1 MYIRHSHC
9 IVIAIVISMM
19 GITPVWGR
27 AQGRDMPVAASP
39 HRSRAQPMP
48 WLVTV
53 IHELSVKE
61 LLADWQAQGVAVSA
75 LEGLPTDQRI
85 TNVVSGLIID
95 QSGRVVTRFADFRV
109 QPKPDSI
116 TIITSDGRRLKP
128 TSVNY
133 DAATG
138 YSLLVVDGL
147 HTDPPVFASP
157 AAPQLTD
164 QDLRLVYPMPERRL
178 DGAVHRGSVTLPRT
192 ESSVVDVR
200 VVEMEGRLFA
210 GSTEADAFK
219 LSDVLHI
226 RWKAA
231 TVPAGSIV
239 LNGQGQVLGIVESV
253 GPTHGMLKTIEGI
266 RQITNR
272 LMDQNRPRR
281 GWIGVRLAQP
291 PDVAVALPP
300 KDDGAAIVIGEVL
313 AGSPAAQAQL
323 QRGDQV
329 LRVNGREVRSTAE
342 FARLVAESSIG
353 AEIIL
358 DIVRSGEHKKVPV
371 RVEARPETNVA
382 LGPSLP
388 LPNAVML
395 PGKFSRSDNE
405 RLARLG
411 LSVQPLSASM
421 RRALGVEGK
430 GGVLVTEVTMS
441 SVVGQAGVRAG
452 DVITAVNNKPVTND
466 HTLLSLMR
474 QARKTGSVILS
485 IIRHRK
491 SLVITLDPS
500 KLAKPG
506 SR

>member
-1 MYIRHSHC
+1 MYIRRSHC
-9 IVIAIVISMM
+9 IVIALVIWMM
-19 GITPVWGR
+19 GSAPVWSR
-27 AQGRDMPVAASP
+27 SQGRDVSAAAST
-39 HRSRAQPMP
+39 HRLRPEPMP

-61 LLADWQAQGVAVSA
+61 LVADWQAQGVAVSA
-75 LEGLPTDQRI
+75 LEELRPDQRI
-85 TNVVSGLIID
+85 TNIVSGLVIEP
-95 QSGRVVTRFADFRV
+95 SGRVVTRFADFRV
-109 QPKPDSI
+109 QPKLDSI
-116 TIITSDGRRLKP
+116 TVITADGRKLKP

-147 HTDPPVFASP
+147 HADPPAFAAA
-157 AAPQLTD
+157 AAPRLTD
-164 QDLRLVYPMPERRL
+164 QDLRLVFPTLEWKQ
-178 DGAVHRGSVTLPRT
+178 DGALQKDVTLPRIDP
-192 ESSVVDVR
+192 SVVNVR
-200 VVEMEGRLFA
+200 VTEMEGRLFSGNTGA
-210 GSTEADAFK
+210 EAFR

-239 LNGQGQVLGIVESV
+239 LNGQGQVVGIVESV
-253 GPTHGMLKTIEGI
+253 GPTHGMIKTIEEI
-266 RQITNR
+266 RQITSR
-272 LMDQNRPRR
+272 LIDQNRPRR
-281 GWIGVRLAQP
+281 GWVGVRLASR
-291 PDVAVALPP
+291 PDVAVAPAPNGDAAPLVISDVLP
-300 KDDGAAIVIGEVL
+300 
-313 AGSPAAQAQL
+313 GSPAAHAQL
-323 QRGDQV
+323 QPGDQIR
-329 LRVNGREVRSTAE
+329 RVNGREVRSTAE

-358 DIVRSGEHKKVPV
+358 DIVRSGENKAVPV

-382 LGPSLP
+382 PGPSLP
-388 LPNAVML
+388 LPNAVVL

-441 SVVGQAGVRAG
+441 SVIGQAGVRAG
-452 DVITAVNNKPVTND
+452 DVIMAVNNKPVTND

-491 SLVITLDPS
+491 SLAITLDPS
-500 KLAKPG
+500 KLAKPS